1 MFSLDTLSP
10 SPHTFY
16 KPLVLTIQIHLLV
29 LGETGLVQPQY
40 SWLEVVCTEIV
51 PQERRAVQSSGMRG
65 LM

>member
-51 PQERRAVQSSGMRG
+51 PQERRAV
-65 LM
+65 